1 MLVEQW
7 LGKDN
12 TLGIDIWNRKYR
24 KGEETFDQWLDREK
38 PPKCLFSVYQG
49 FLTCLRT
56 ALGNPWQFLFQLMI
70 NILVKIV
77 GSNKTFLFFV
87 KYATLIHLIQTEI
100 VGDILVIQK
109 SSHTDRTNDF
119 GFLSFSWGYLRFE
132 RL

>member
-1 MLVEQW
+1 MSPYCPVAIII
-7 LGKDN
+7 LGKIQ
-12 TLGIDIWNRKYR
+12 LYVLIRFLFEVRKPR
-24 KGEETFDQWLDREK
+24 RTREE
-38 PPKCLFSVYQG
+38 PSKCLFSVYQG

-87 KYATLIHLIQTEI
+87 KHATLIHLIQTEI